1 MSYQR
6 RLLPSSSMLSAFDA
20 AARSGSFTAASEE
33 LQLTQGAIS
42 RQVSALES
50 QLGVEL
56 FKRSGKTIRLTEA
69 GKIYAQEIHAALQAI
84 RKASLAVI
92 SSPLT
97 GILNL
102 AILPTFGTRWLMPR
116 LPSFLEANPDITMN
130 FVTRLSP
137 FDFRSE
143 NLDAAIHYGSP
154 DWPDT
159 QSTFLMGEE
168 AFPVC
173 SPDFLRDH
181 PTDTPAHLAALPLLQ
196 LASRPGAWSRW
207 FETVDIAPP
216 AARGMVFEELSII
229 AQAAVAGLGVALL
242 PRFLIQSE
250 LERGELVTVS
260 DIPLRDSAGYYLVT
274 PVEKS
279 DYAPVVALRKWLL
292 QMSPQDEGYTP

>member
-1 MSYQR
+1 
-6 RLLPSSSMLSAFDA
+6 MLSAFDA

-42 RQVSALES
+42 RQVSALEN

-56 FKRSGKTIRLTEA
+56 FKRSGKTIQLTEE
-69 GKIYAQEIHAALQAI
+69 GKVYAQEVHAALQAI

-116 LPSFLEANPDITMN
+116 LPSFLEANPDITVN

-143 NLDAAIHYGSP
+143 NLHAAIHYGSP

-173 SPDFLRDH
+173 SPGFLRDH
-181 PTDTPAHLAALPLLQ
+181 PIDGPAELAPLSLLR
-196 LASRPGAWSRW
+196 LASRAAAWEYW
-207 FETVDIAPP
+207 FESIDVEPP
-216 AARGMVFEELSII
+216 AARGMVFEQLSII

-250 LERGELVTVS
+250 LERGELVIMS
-260 DIPLRDSAGYYLVT
+260 DIPLQDSAGYYLVT
-274 PVEKS
+274 PTEKA
-279 DYAPVVALRKWLL
+279 DYPPVVALRAWLL
-292 QMSPQDEGYTP
+292 EMVGTTMTPDSPRDGKV

>member
-1 MSYQR
+1 
-6 RLLPSSSMLSAFDA
+6 
-20 AARSGSFTAASEE
+20 
-33 LQLTQGAIS
+33 
-42 RQVSALES
+42 
-50 QLGVEL
+50 
-56 FKRSGKTIRLTEA
+56 
-69 GKIYAQEIHAALQAI
+69 
-84 RKASLAVI
+84 
-92 SSPLT
+92 
-97 GILNL
+97 
-102 AILPTFGTRWLMPR
+102 MPR

-137 FDFRSE
+137 FDFHSE

-173 SPDFLRDH
+173 SPGFLRGH
-181 PTDTPAHLAALPLLQ
+181 HTDSPAQLAALPLLH
-196 LASRPGAWSRW
+196 LASRPAAWDRW
-207 FETVDIAPP
+207 LEAVDIKPP

-250 LERGELVTVS
+250 LERGELVIIS
-260 DIPLRDSAGYYLVT
+260 ELPLRDSAGYYLVT

-279 DYAPVVALRKWLL
+279 DYAPVVALRTWLL
-292 QMSPQDEGYTP
+292 QMVEQH